1 MKIKLTK
8 EILKKQALLLQE
20 ISTRLDT
27 NTGQPIK
34 IQISSCYHL
43 LAPTYGF
50 KDWNTLS
57 ALIGRENNNE
67 NNSSD

>member
-8 EILKKQALLLQE
+8 EILRKQALLLQE
-20 ISTRLDT
+20 VSTRPDS
-27 NTGQPIK
+27 NTGEPIK

-57 ALIGRENNNE
+57 ALIGRENNDE
-67 NNSSD
+67 NNSGN